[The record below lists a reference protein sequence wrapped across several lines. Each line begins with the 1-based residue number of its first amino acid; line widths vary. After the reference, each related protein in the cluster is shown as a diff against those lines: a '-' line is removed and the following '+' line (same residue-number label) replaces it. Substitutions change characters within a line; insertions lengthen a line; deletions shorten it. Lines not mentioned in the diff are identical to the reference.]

1 MSELMFPKTGI
12 KKKRKKHRESILQ
25 KKDGECFLCAIEGDH
40 QIHLCLHRHHIF
52 GGANREKS
60 EEYGLTVYLCPDC
73 HLYGE
78 RAAHINKETA
88 ALLHKIGQQAF
99 EKTYPDKNF
108 REIFGKNY
116 IWH

>member
-12 KKKRKKHRESILQ
+12 KKKRKSTGKASCRRKTGMLPV
-25 KKDGECFLCAIEGDH
+25 
-40 QIHLCLHRHHIF
+40 RH
-52 GGANREKS
+52 GRRSPDTPVPAPTPYLRGANREKS